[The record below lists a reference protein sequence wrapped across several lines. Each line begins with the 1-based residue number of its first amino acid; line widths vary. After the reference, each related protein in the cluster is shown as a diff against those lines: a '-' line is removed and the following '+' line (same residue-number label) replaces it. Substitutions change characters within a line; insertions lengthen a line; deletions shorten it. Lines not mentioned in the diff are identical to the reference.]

1 MTNAEVA
8 APDQERVNKREYI
21 SAVAERAGV
30 PIHVASAVYEA
41 GIQELLE
48 TVSRGDRLVLTGFGR
63 FYLQAHKGHRVQFA
77 DAKGGKNPVIED
89 YSVLKFSA
97 RREVNKHLH
106 RLTTE
111 TEPETG

>member
-21 SAVAERAGV
+21 SAVAARAEL
-30 PIHVASAVYEA
+30 PIHVVSAVYEV

-48 TVSRGDRLVLTGFGR
+48 TVARGDRLVLTGFGR

-77 DAKGGKNPVIED
+77 DAKDGESPVIED

-106 RLTTE
+106 QLTV
-111 TEPETG
+111 EPDAE